1 MTTIQDI
8 INYFES
14 FAPLCTAMDFDNCGL
29 IVGDARL
36 CVKKALLSLD
46 ITPEVIEEAAQTGC
60 DLIISHHPVIF
71 QPLKRLGTGSA
82 PYLLAQKEIAAVCMH
97 TNLDL
102 GESFGVNI
110 CLGKAAGL
118 DSVRRAD
125 CGDALFFGDLADEI
139 TTLELAKRVKENLGC
154 EGVRYTEGRGFVKR
168 IAVSSGAGGSDIF
181 AAAQIGADALITG
194 EIKHHELNAANELQI
209 AVIDAG
215 HFKSEDIVINP
226 LAERLRAEFPETEFT
241 KSKTYSDKVKFLT

>member
-1 MTTIQDI
+1 MTTVQEI

-36 CVKKALLSLD
+36 CVKKALLALD
-46 ITPEVIEEAAQTGC
+46 ITSEVVCEAAQKGC
-60 DLIISHHPVIF
+60 ELIISHHPVIF
-71 QPLKRLGTGSA
+71 QPIKRLGTASV
-82 PYLLAQKEIAAVCMH
+82 PYLLAQKGIAALCMH

-110 CLGKAAGL
+110 CLGRAAGL
-118 DSVRRAD
+118 DEVKRAD
-125 CGDALFFGDLADEI
+125 CGDALFFGTLPKEI
-139 TTLELAKRVKENLGC
+139 GTEELAKRVKANLGC
-154 EGVRYTEGRGFVKR
+154 EDLRYTEGKGTVKKV
-168 IAVSSGAGGSDIF
+168 AVSSGAGGSDIF
-181 AAAQIGADALITG
+181 AAAEIGADALITG
-194 EIKHHELNAANELQI
+194 EIKHHELNAANELKI

-226 LAERLRAEFPETEFT
+226 LTEMLRAKFPETEFT
-241 KSKTYSDKVKFLT
+241 KSQTYSDKVKYLI